1 MNRFV
6 EGYIE
11 AMFFTDAGPDDE
23 IPASAELSDDAQR
36 RVMVDCAN
44 FQVKAAELL
53 TQATTNYPYDL
64 TQAGRDFWLTRN
76 GHGVGFWDR
85 DELTENLQTGLT
97 QAAEAFGQ
105 CDMYLGDDGLV
116 HLS

>member
-53 TQATTNYPYDL
+53 TQATTYPYDL
-64 TQAGRDFWLTRN
+64 TQAGRDFWLTPQRSRC
-76 GHGVGFWDR
+76 W
-85 DELTENLQTGLT
+85 L
-97 QAAEAFGQ
+97 
-105 CDMYLGDDGLV
+105 LGPG
-116 HLS
+116 